1 MNCNSLK
8 VNSKVKEKGPAGKTA
23 IYLPLIPIG
32 YDWYVLVTCGFR
44 CLCAVSLR
52 LQIIMFG
59 DRIEIETKYLNQ
71 RRGDPM
77 EKILRINMG
86 ADGGPAITEGLLGEY
101 AGLGGR
107 ALTSIIIASEVP
119 PACHPLSADNKIVIA
134 PGLLSGTQ
142 AAMSGRLSIGCKSPL
157 TGGIK
162 ESNAGGQPAQVIAR
176 LGFAA
181 IILEGKPEGD
191 DLYRILIDK
200 VGVKIEIDNSL
211 RMLGNYA
218 AVDKM
223 KKEFGDHI
231 TCISIGQAGEMKL
244 TAASIA
250 CTDMEGR
257 PARHAG
263 RGGPGAVMGSK
274 RVKMIVL
281 NDEGLQ
287 NRQPKDPEKFRQAN
301 KVFIEGLRKHAVT
314 GEALPAYGT
323 NVLTNILNEAGGYPT
338 YNFKEGR
345 FAGAAKISGETM
357 AGLEAERKGMPTH
370 GCHRGCV
377 IRCSG
382 IYNDKDGHY
391 ISKQPEYETVWSH
404 GGHCGI
410 DDIDKIALM
419 DFIEDDIGLDTIDT
433 GVAIGLAMDAGL
445 IAYGDADAAVGLLK
459 EIEKGTPLGRIIGSG
474 AALTGR
480 VFGIER
486 VPVVKGQAIPAYDP
500 RAVKGLGVT
509 YATSTM
515 GADHTAG
522 YATATNILKVGGFV
536 DPLKPQGQVE
546 LSRNLQIATA
556 AIDST
561 GMCVFIAFALLDIP
575 ETFAALLD
583 MLNAMYGIN
592 LTPENVA
599 ELGQKVLK
607 VEHEFNIKAGFTKE
621 HDRLPAFFRTQH
633 LLPHD
638 VVFDVTDEELDSVYN
653 F

>member
-1 MNCNSLK
+1 
-8 VNSKVKEKGPAGKTA
+8 
-23 IYLPLIPIG
+23 
-32 YDWYVLVTCGFR
+32 
-44 CLCAVSLR
+44 
-52 LQIIMFG
+52 
-59 DRIEIETKYLNQ
+59 
-71 RRGDPM
+71 
-77 EKILRINMG
+77 MG
-86 ADGGPAITEGLLGEY
+86 AGESPTFQVSPLGEF

-107 ALTSIIIASEVP
+107 GLTSAVIAAEVP
-119 PACHPLSADNKIVIA
+119 PTCHPLSAENKLVIA
-134 PGLLSGTQ
+134 PGLLSGTM

-162 ESNAGGQPAQVIAR
+162 ESNAGGQPAQVLAR
-176 LGFAA
+176 LGYAA
-181 IILEGKPEGD
+181 VVLEGKPKRD
-191 DLYRILIDK
+191 DLFRIIINKD
-200 VGVKIEIDNSL
+200 GVKIEVDNSL
-211 RMLGNYA
+211 KGLGNYA
-218 AVDKM
+218 AVERM
-223 KKEFGDHI
+223 RKEFGDHI
-231 TCISIGQAGEMKL
+231 VCISIGQAGEMRL
-244 TAASIA
+244 TASSIA

-274 RVKMIVL
+274 CVKMIVL
-281 NDEGLQ
+281 DDTGMST
-287 NRQPKDPEKFRQAN
+287 RQPRDPEKFRAAN
-301 KVFIEGLRKHAVT
+301 KIFIEGLRKHAVT

-345 FAGAAKISGETM
+345 FAGSSKISGETM
-357 AGLEAERKGMPTH
+357 ASLEAARGGMATH

-382 IYNDKDGHY
+382 IYNDKDGHFV
-391 ISKQPEYETVWSH
+391 SKQPEYETVWSH

-410 DDIDKIALM
+410 DDIDKIARM
-419 DFIEDDIGLDTIDT
+419 DFIEDDIGLDTIET
-433 GVAIGLAMDAGL
+433 GVALGLAMEAGL
-445 IAYGDADAAVGLLK
+445 VKYGDADAAIDLLK

-474 AALTGR
+474 AAVTGR
-480 VFGIER
+480 VFGLDR

-536 DPLKPQGQVE
+536 DPLKPEGQVE

-561 GMCVFIAFALLDIP
+561 GMCVFVAFALMDIP
-575 ETFAALLD
+575 ETFTALID
-583 MLNAMYGIN
+583 MLNSLYGID
-592 LTPENVA
+592 LTPDNVV
-599 ELGQKVLK
+599 ELGQKILK
-607 VEHEFNIKAGFTKE
+607 IERDFNAKAGFTKE
-621 HDRLPAFFRTQH
+621 HDRLPAFFKAQAVP
-633 LLPHD
+633 PHN
-638 VVFDVTDEELDSVYN
+638 VTFDVPDEELDKVFN